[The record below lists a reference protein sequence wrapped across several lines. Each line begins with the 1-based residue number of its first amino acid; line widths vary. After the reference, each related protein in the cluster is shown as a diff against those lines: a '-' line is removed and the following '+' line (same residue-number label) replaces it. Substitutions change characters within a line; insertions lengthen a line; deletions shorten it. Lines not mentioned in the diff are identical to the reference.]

1 MLESRPDHG
10 WLLRYDILRQV
21 NQCRRLI
28 QAEFGVKLHLDDPGL
43 RLLLAEYAGRSR
55 TKSLQRCY
63 AEMRLLLIDLEG
75 PDLPAPAPVV
85 AEVAAS
91 RRMYRGRPVAE
102 PEAPSSELDSEVTA
116 PRPARTIVYRGRVM
130 QVA

>member
-1 MLESRPDHG
+1 MIETKPDHA

-28 QAEFGVKLHLDDPGL
+28 QAEFGVKLHLDDSRL
-43 RLLLAEYAGRSR
+43 RLLLADYAGSSR

-75 PDLPAPAPVV
+75 PDLPAPVVV
-85 AEVAAS
+85 AEPPVVT
-91 RRMYRGRPVAE
+91 RMYRGRPVAE
-102 PEAPSSELDSEVTA
+102 PEPPVTA
-116 PRPARTIVYRGRVM
+116 EPGNDDVARPMRTIVYRGRVM

>member
-1 MLESRPDHG
+1 MIETKPDHA

-28 QAEFGVKLHLDDPGL
+28 QAEFGVKLHLDEPRL
-43 RLLLAEYAGRSR
+43 RLLLADYAGRSR
-55 TKSLQRCY
+55 TRSLQRCY

-75 PDLPAPAPVV
+75 PDLPAPVEVAEPPVV
-85 AEVAAS
+85 K
-91 RRMYRGRPVAE
+91 RMYRGRPVAE
-102 PEAPSSELDSEVTA
+102 PEPAVAVVADSSETA
-116 PRPARTIVYRGRVM
+116 RPVRTIVYRGQVM